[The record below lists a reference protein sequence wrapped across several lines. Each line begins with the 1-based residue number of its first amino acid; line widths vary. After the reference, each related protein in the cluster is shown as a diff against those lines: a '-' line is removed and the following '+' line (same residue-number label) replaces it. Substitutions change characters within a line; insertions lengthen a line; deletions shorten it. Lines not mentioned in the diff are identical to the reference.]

1 MRVALWAC
9 FLAPRFVSGVNA
21 CADCH
26 SFVFPVCTLIVL
38 YRVCVGVC
46 SVVSS
51 GLLNEPVSGLL
62 GLAWQSI
69 ASSGATPFW
78 ENLYQNNAWDQPVM
92 AFQLTRYQNDSR
104 AAALEP
110 GGTFTMGMS
119 FSAPRACVYLDRR

>member
-1 MRVALWAC
+1 MLTVILLFYLSAR
-9 FLAPRFVSGVNA
+9 FLRFVSA
-21 CADCH
+21 SAI
-26 SFVFPVCTLIVL
+26 SIVFYCE
-38 YRVCVGVC
+38 RVGVC

-78 ENLYQNNAWDQPVM
+78 ENLYQNNAWDQPLM

-119 FSAPRACVYLDRR
+119 SPAPRACIYFDRR